1 MRRLTCAGL
10 ATLAVVAGGCSSTEA
25 APGEAPASTS
35 AATEAPTET
44 GLTLV
49 DEPVSA
55 GAEVHG
61 LASVGGHRLAVHCE
75 GEGATTVMILH
86 GWIDEPGVTS
96 YDFYDALRRQL
107 IPEFR
112 VCSYDR
118 ANVGDSEQVPGPQTP
133 AAVVADLDGVLG
145 HVSGSSPVVLVGQ
158 SAGGMVA
165 SAYAVAHPEKVGGMV
180 MLDASFDEEITIEDV
195 GMLPAGVGPCDP
207 ENRRLDGQQ
216 SLQMIDNCAMY
227 RWAHDRREDRPQV
240 PLAYLASRRER
251 WSGYTEMGSRWT
263 RRIVPLQ
270 KSYAASWSPGRF
282 QWVDSGHDIHA
293 EKPTAVAAAV
303 RWVVSKGDL

>member
-1 MRRLTCAGL
+1 MRRLTCAGVV
-10 ATLAVVAGGCSSTEA
+10 ALAVLAGGCSSTEA
-25 APGEAPASTS
+25 EPADRP
-35 AATEAPTET
+35 APTSRTQAASE
-44 GLTLV
+44 GELAVV
-49 DEPVSA
+49 DGPVDP

-61 LASVGGHRLAVHCE
+61 LVTVGDHRLAVHCE
-75 GEGATTVMILH
+75 GAGDPTVMILH
-86 GWIDEPGVTS
+86 GWIDEAGVTS
-96 YDFYDALRRQL
+96 YDYYGSLRKQL
-107 IPEFR
+107 TSDFR

-118 ANVGDSEQVPGPQTP
+118 ANVGDSEQVRGTQNPP
-133 AAVVADLDGVLG
+133 AVVADLKGVLDQ
-145 HVSGSSPVVLVGQ
+145 VSGRSPVILVGQ

-165 SAYAVAHPEKVGGMV
+165 SAFAVAHPDDVAGIV

-195 GMLPAGVGPCDP
+195 GMVPPGVGPCDP

-227 RWAHDRREDRPQV
+227 RWAYGRREDRPQV
-240 PLAYLASRRER
+240 PLAYLAARQEP
-251 WSGYTEMGSRWT
+251 WSGYTELGSRWT

-293 EKPTAVAAAV
+293 EKPAAVAAAV
-303 RWVVSKGDL
+303 RWVVSKGNP